1 MGSLFVSNLQDSV
14 LTTFVGSCIAL
25 CIYEPEAKVAGL
37 AHVMLPS
44 SGGRFAPV
52 DGSEAKYADH
62 ALVALLDGMKQKGA
76 RPERL
81 ISKLAGGAKTFTN
94 ENSAADMFNI
104 GERNYLT
111 IKTLLTASNIPLLAE
126 NVGSTQGRWVK
137 LDVNT
142 GAVNVKNRMSEVVL

>member
-1 MGSLFVSNLQDSV
+1 
-14 LTTFVGSCIAL
+14 
-25 CIYEPEAKVAGL
+25 
-37 AHVMLPS
+37 MLPS
-44 SGGRFAPV
+44 SEGRFAPV
-52 DGSEAKYADH
+52 GGSEAKYADH

-81 ISKLAGGAKTFTN
+81 VSKLVGGAKTFTN

-111 IKTLLTASNIPLLAE
+111 IKTLLAASNIPILAE

-142 GAVNVKNRMSEVVL
+142 GAVTVKNRASEVIL